1 MDGGGSRDAMRW
13 PARRRSNTEFYEP
26 VSNGYANE
34 LSPCPIGMPGLSA
47 NILLLFF
54 FQSFYSYFSQMEMR
68 ERNEEN
74 VLLAQRDLQLGDIRI
89 GVSVYGSR
97 ESECVRNA
105 TDG

>member
-1 MDGGGSRDAMRW
+1 MDTPMNFPLA
-13 PARRRSNTEFYEP
+13 PLECLACLPTF
-26 VSNGYANE
+26 
-34 LSPCPIGMPGLSA
+34 CCCF
-47 NILLLFF
+47 FF